1 MTAAGTSIPMPAFWR
16 RNAQL
21 WALLVSGT
29 GVLLAFVVGGLRVL
43 IAGGHPV
50 EAFRSM
56 FSGSLGSSFS
66 IGQLLVTMTPL
77 LIIGLGLGLAF
88 RGR

>member
-1 MTAAGTSIPMPAFWR
+1 MTAAGTSIPMPALWR

-21 WALLVSGT
+21 WALLVSAT
-29 GVLLAFVVGGLRVL
+29 GVLLAFIVGGLLVV
-43 IAGGHPV
+43 IAGGRPV

-66 IGQLLVTMTPL
+66 IGQLLVTTTPL
-77 LIIGLGLGLAF
+77 LIIGLGTRARV
-88 RGR
+88 RGQ